1 MSVATFKRMLL
12 SAAAEAV
19 PATFVAVPHAAGV
32 KVNKVF
38 NNVTPAGK
46 VSGNCTVVIAATLA
60 TGLVTVRL
68 NTLVP
73 PEAMVDGVNV
83 LATVG
88 GA

>member
-1 MSVATFKRMLL
+1 MATFKRMLVL
-12 SAAAEAV
+12 PAALATPAV
-19 PATFVAVPHAAGV
+19 VVAVPHAPGV
-32 KVNKVF
+32 KVNKVLS
-38 NNVTPAGK
+38 NVTPAGK
-46 VSGNCTVVIAATLA
+46 VSGNCTVVIAATLPA
-60 TGLVTVRL
+60 GLVTVRL